1 MRSLLVTAALAALV
15 AGGCGG
21 SGNDKSSDSS
31 NAANPDAPFPT
42 SATPPATKKEYIAQ
56 ADAACA
62 AFRQRLQALPQPKSA
77 KDVGSLY
84 DKIAKEAQ
92 EFYDSFT
99 GIPKPKEGAQ
109 LLARYEKNLTQS
121 IDITK
126 KAAAAIKAGDTKG
139 VEKLFKRTKQLQ
151 LQDRAIAKKFGFQVC
166 GGTAAGG

>member
-1 MRSLLVTAALAALV
+1 MRRLVLIASLAALV

-21 SGNDKSSDSS
+21 SDDDKSSDAN

-42 SATPPATKKEYIAQ
+42 SASAPATKKEYIAQ

-62 AFRQRLQALPQPKSA
+62 TFRQRLQALPQPKST
-77 KDVGSLY
+77 KDVGPLY
-84 DKIAKEAQ
+84 EKIAKEAQ
-92 EFYDSFT
+92 EFYDSFKA
-99 GIPKPKEGAQ
+99 IPKPKEGAQ
-109 LLARYEKNLTQS
+109 LLARYQKNLTES

-126 KAAAAIKAGDTKG
+126 KAAAAIKASDTKG
-139 VEKLFKRTKQLQ
+139 VGKLFKRTKQLQ